1 MAALSNFEGDESL
14 FYGEYAKDFGDTDL
28 QVEKYIVADDP
39 RMNYIFI
46 KPENIETQKP
56 KPPEVIARDLFDYG
70 VVIKK
75 GEELAF
81 SNKAKIVN
89 VNIPLKV
96 ADYIQQNLK
105 KELAHFKNKYKL
117 DLNIIPNNNLIIPD
131 YSIELLNKNK
141 KVINKID
148 SIEKIEKILINK
160 NNKKNFINKKNNKNF
175 KTGNKFKK
183 KFKYYPK
190 AKK

>member
-1 MAALSNFEGDESL
+1 MSAITNFEADESL

-75 GEELAF
+75 GEGESIDSVGTLDTVVPISYAQI
-81 SNKAKIVN
+81 NKPEQGEEWYRAKYPDLPEEFYGI
-89 VNIPLKV
+89 IARYTWGAPFT
-96 ADYIQQNLK
+96 K
-105 KELAHFKNKYKL
+105 KEIKNTT
-117 DLNIIPNNNLIIPD
+117 
-131 YSIELLNKNK
+131 K
-141 KVINKID
+141 KI
-148 SIEKIEKILINK
+148 
-160 NNKKNFINKKNNKNF
+160 
-175 KTGNKFKK
+175 KK
-183 KFKYYPK
+183 K
-190 AKK
+190 KKEIPQGFSMVKGYFELDFD